1 MTAKNFR
8 EIVIEF
14 ERVQLTRKRA
24 RTEVV
29 PCHQCEEA
37 VDFVGVV
44 DAAELFELDADEILE
59 FAVSQGCHFRTSAD
73 GEIALCVRS
82 MFNAMDKKY
91 NGSIRL
97 IGPKFRDN
105 NFLETGEKNAKI

>member
-1 MTAKNFR
+1 MTVKNYR

-29 PCHQCEEA
+29 QCPKCEEA

-44 DAAELFELDADEILE
+44 EAAELFESDADEILE
-59 FAVSQGCHFRTSAD
+59 FAVSQGCHFRTN
-73 GEIALCVRS
+73 GEGAIALCVRS

-97 IGPKFRDN
+97 IGPEVRDN
-105 NFLETGEKNAKI
+105 NFLETGEKNANI